1 MKAAAVRQYSK
12 QLNGPPNPRRFD
24 GASAA
29 ARKVDVARDPHPP
42 RTGHNR
48 EKAWLL
54 WSKIQRG
61 QITDVHSIRAIE
73 KEYSELFEEFKDKTY
88 SLAGT
93 QVA

>member
-1 MKAAAVRQYSK
+1 MNSALKNFVQPA
-12 QLNGPPNPRRFD
+12 NGDVNPRRFD

-29 ARKVDVARDPHPP
+29 ARKVKPRDDPHQLK
-42 RTGHNR
+42 GHNR

-73 KEYSELFEEFKDKTY
+73 KEFAAEFKEFKHKTY

-93 QVA
+93 QPA

>member
-1 MKAAAVRQYSK
+1 MKAASTVRYSR
-12 QLNGPPNPRRFD
+12 QLNGPPDPKRFD

-61 QITDVHSIRAIE
+61 QIRDPQTIAALTA
-73 KEYSELFEEFKDKTY
+73 EYSELFKEF
-88 SLAGT
+88 AAQPGT

>member
-1 MKAAAVRQYSK
+1 MKAASTVRYSR
-12 QLNGPPNPRRFD
+12 QLNGPPDPKRFD

-73 KEYSELFEEFKDKTY
+73 KEFAVEFRAFKDKTY